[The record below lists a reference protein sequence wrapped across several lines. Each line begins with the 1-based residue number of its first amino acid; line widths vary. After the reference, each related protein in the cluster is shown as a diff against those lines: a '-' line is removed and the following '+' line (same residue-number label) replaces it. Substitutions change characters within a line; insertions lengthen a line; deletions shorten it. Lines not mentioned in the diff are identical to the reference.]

1 MYDTPRMH
9 VYVPALLR
17 PSSSDKVLSFY
28 APTQD
33 YVLKYDCGEHLAV
46 ARWKV
51 EQRQRKPILQ
61 PSFRMCQ
68 ASNESGVP
76 SLLRAASKI
85 S

>member
-1 MYDTPRMH
+1 MYNTPRIH

-33 YVLKYDCGEHLAV
+33 YVLKYDRGEHLAV

-51 EQRQRKPILQ
+51 EQR
-61 PSFRMCQ
+61 
-68 ASNESGVP
+68 
-76 SLLRAASKI
+76 
-85 S
+85 